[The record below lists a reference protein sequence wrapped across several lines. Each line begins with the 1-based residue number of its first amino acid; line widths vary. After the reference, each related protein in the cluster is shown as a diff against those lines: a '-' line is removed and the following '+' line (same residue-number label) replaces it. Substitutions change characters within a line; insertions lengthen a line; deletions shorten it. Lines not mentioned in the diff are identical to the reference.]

1 MLSDSVSPHLR
12 YFSPLFF
19 PSLSCNEL
27 HLLTLRY
34 IWLPGLPPSVLP
46 QRMREYSLCEAIS
59 RSWPL
64 PSPLSVFSALS
75 RKKSGAKKKRREVS
89 TETFSSVANASDASD
104 ASDASGCSLD
114 RSCRLCV
121 VRRVRC

>member
-1 MLSDSVSPHLR
+1 MLSDSVSPHLL

-75 RKKSGAKKKRREVS
+75 RMKSGAKKSGAKKSGADTLPIEADGEK
-89 TETFSSVANASDASD
+89 FSMVARTSEAI
-104 ASDASGCSLD
+104 G
-114 RSCRLCV
+114 
-121 VRRVRC
+121 